1 MNTNYSC
8 ELVDNRHEV
17 VADAQD
23 ATPLNHFI
31 LSVPLFL
38 GFVSFRMFGVLEVQK
53 IHLPTKHTKR
63 HEKQSQNIIRNTE
76 NSHKDFLCA
85 SP

>member
-38 GFVSFRMFGVLEVQK
+38 GFVSFRMFGGLEVQK

-63 HEKQSQNIIRNTE
+63 HEISEVKIGRFTKKIFVTFVS
-76 NSHKDFLCA
+76 FC
-85 SP
+85 